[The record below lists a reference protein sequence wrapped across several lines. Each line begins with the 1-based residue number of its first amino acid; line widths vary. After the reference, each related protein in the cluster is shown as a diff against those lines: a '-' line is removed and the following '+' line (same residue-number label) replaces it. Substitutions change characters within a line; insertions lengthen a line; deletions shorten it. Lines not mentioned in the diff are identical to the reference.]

1 MNWQSSYVSSL
12 ARVLRGICVGLFS
25 DDKLIDRYGGEICD
39 DKLIDGARCKKRH
52 VNYFSQNRGMK

>member
-1 MNWQSSYVSSL
+1 M
-12 ARVLRGICVGLFS
+12 FS